1 LIHLNEYS
9 INDKKEIENIEIY
22 SVSRQ
27 FFSKFQQE
35 LSALCNQLSDCFNL
49 WSSYFAQTQTK
60 FHRFF
65 SRCVCSKTKLS
76 ENDLFKHEQY
86 LIELHKTVI
95 RLQKE
100 HQDAIQQ
107 ILEYYLDRLT
117 QGDTSTNFIP
127 YTSNNQTDLIL
138 IAISSIYFSTTE
150 LAGAAIAL
158 GTSIHAIFELETTH
172 KYVQY

>member
-1 LIHLNEYS
+1 LIHLNEYY
-9 INDKKEIENIEIY
+9 IDDQKQIENIQIY
-22 SVSRQ
+22 SVHGQ
-27 FFSKFQQE
+27 FFLKFQQE

-76 ENDLFKHEQY
+76 ENDLFKHEKY

-100 HQDAIQQ
+100 HQDGIQQ
-107 ILEYYLDRLT
+107 ILDYYLDRLT
-117 QGDTSTNFIP
+117 QGDTTTNFIH
-127 YTSNNQTDLIL
+127 NHQTDFTLT
-138 IAISSIYFSTTE
+138 AISSIYFSTTE
-150 LAGAAIAL
+150 LARAAIAL

-172 KYVQY
+172 RYVHY

>member
-1 LIHLNEYS
+1 MINLNEYS
-9 INDKKEIENIEIY
+9 INDQKQIEIY
-22 SVSRQ
+22 SVPGQ

-60 FHRFF
+60 FHQFF
-65 SRCVCSKTKLS
+65 SRCVCSKIKLS

-86 LIELHKTVI
+86 LIQLHKTVI
-95 RLQKE
+95 SLQKE
-100 HQDAIQQ
+100 HQDGIQQ

-117 QGDTSTNFIP
+117 QGDTTMNVIS
-127 YTSNNQTDLIL
+127 YTYNNQTDFIL
-138 IAISSIYFSTTE
+138 TAISSIYFSTTE
-150 LAGAAIAL
+150 LARAAIAL

-172 KYVQY
+172 RYVHY